1 MGAVCCP
8 GMTPGQLQQVE
19 GELASF
25 LVGMLAALGRSERRE
40 ACADYLHGLLL
51 DGERK
56 SMEPMAVRLWPEEAT
71 RDAFRQRMQ
80 EAIGQSP
87 WDERALLAPLAC
99 HMEGALGA
107 LVEAFALDDTD
118 SLKKGIHSVG
128 VAPQYVSRLKAVEN
142 CQVLVGLHLVGQT
155 TSCPVRLRLYLPK
168 GWAEDEARRQETGI
182 PEDVHFEEKWRIG
195 LRLLREARKW
205 GLKLRKVVAD
215 AGYGDVLRFRRRL
228 RKMGYTYGLGIR
240 SGQVFWAP
248 RSGLTADV
256 PLPVETLAA
265 ALPKSAW
272 RKVRWRDGTKGPMKG
287 RFAALRV
294 RAAPDWTK
302 NKPPQAEEWLLI
314 EWPEDANQPVH
325 YWLSNLPL
333 DATLEQLVHLC
344 TLRSRVELDYQ
355 QLKGELGLTHYEGR
369 SWRGLHHHAAMCVLA
384 YAFLALQRA
393 FPPCARRHPQPARS
407 AAPAAEGAAADSGLL
422 PHLPQASA

>member
-1 MGAVCCP
+1 MCCP

-25 LVGMLAALGRSERRE
+25 LEGFLAGLGRSERRE
-40 ACADYLHGLLL
+40 ACANYLHGLLL

-56 SMEPMAVRLWPEEAT
+56 SMEPMSERLWPEEAS

-87 WDERALLAPLAC
+87 WDETAVLAPLAC
-99 HMEGALGA
+99 HMEESLGE
-107 LVEAFALDDTD
+107 LVEAVALDDTD
-118 SLKKGIHSVG
+118 VLKKGHHSVG
-128 VAPQYVSRLKAVEN
+128 VALQWVSRLKAVEN

-155 TSCPVRLRLYLPK
+155 TSCPLRLRLYLPK
-168 GWAEDEARRQETGI
+168 EWADNPLRREEAGI
-182 PEDVHFEEKWRIG
+182 PEGVHFEEKWRIG
-195 LRLLREARKW
+195 LRLLRQARRW
-205 GLKLRKVVAD
+205 GLRCRTVVAD
-215 AGYGDVLRFRRRL
+215 AAYGDVLRLRRRL
-228 RKMGYTYGLGIR
+228 RKLGYTYGLGIR

-248 RSGLTADV
+248 RSGLTVDV

-265 ALPKSAW
+265 ALPKSSW
-272 RKVRWRDGTKGPMKG
+272 RKVHWRDGTKGPLKG

-294 RAAPDWTK
+294 QAAPDWTK
-302 NKPPQAEEWLLI
+302 GKKPQAEEWLLI
-314 EWPEDANQPVH
+314 EWPEDAQQPVH

-333 DATLEQLVHLC
+333 SATLKQLVRLC

-393 FPPCARRHPQPARS
+393 FPPSTRRHPHPARRP
-407 AAPAAEGAAADSGLL
+407 APAAERTAAATGLL
-422 PHLPQASA
+422 PHLPQASL